1 MAKISS
7 RGYRKIDPL
16 FRRATWAGV
25 KSAALCATRRST
37 LQLRKGLRDTKS
49 WDSAQTRVD
58 FLCTNLL
65 ESAHLPAV
73 AHWSEMRHTHHQFG
87 PPQFPHSAASSHF
100 SQRAEMKQKGEKRE
114 RRQIESGWRAGR
126 PADAGTPGGA
136 ISRGRAPDTPAGPEA
151 KCRQI
156 KLFVFTAR
164 TPPAQLPTALPLV
177 AFAALICA
185 LGCKRQIV
193 CTLCTH
199 RALFILELSQVR
211 MGIRVAI

>member
-126 PADAGTPGGA
+126 PLTLAPLEAQ
-136 ISRGRAPDTPAGPEA
+136 SREGVH
-151 KCRQI
+151 Q
-156 KLFVFTAR
+156 
-164 TPPAQLPTALPLV
+164 TPPLDQKPSAGRSNYLFLRRARRRLNSQLLCPLSLLPLWFV
-177 AFAALICA
+177 HWGANAKLCA
-185 LGCKRQIV
+185 LYAHTAHYSYWNWVKW
-193 CTLCTH
+193 
-199 RALFILELSQVR
+199 EWE
-211 MGIRVAI
+211 IRVAI